1 MPYQLGILDQSPIFP
16 NETSSDAFKHSIKF
30 AQDAEKWGYKRFW
43 LSEHHNMENVA
54 GSSPEIL
61 ISHLL
66 AYTEKINIGSGG
78 VMLQHYSPYKV
89 VENFHVLAS
98 LTPGRVDLGVGKA
111 PGGFDLS
118 TKALQ
123 YGTVNDGS
131 DFNERLA
138 FIKQLIDDNIPTD
151 HPLANI
157 KAKPKPII
165 KPDIYLLGGS
175 ENSAKYAAE
184 LEIDFVFARFLNN
197 NEEDL
202 QNAARIFKEIYSKGK
217 LIVAV
222 AVLAAETTEKA
233 AALAS
238 ELSLYEVTFSTGRSL
253 LVQSFQ
259 QVEELQRQTKET
271 FDVKPKQMNILTGTA
286 EEIKSELDVLH
297 ARYKIDEFIL
307 HTPLTKLEERYDSFK
322 RLSPKRLKRYEARAT
337 VN

>member
-1 MPYQLGILDQSPIFP
+1 MSYQLGILDQSPIFP
-16 NETSSDAFKHSIKF
+16 NETSTDAFKHTIKF

-43 LSEHHNMENVA
+43 VSEHHNMETVA

-66 AYTEKINIGSGG
+66 AHTEEIHIGSGG

-89 VENFHVLAS
+89 AENFHVLAA
-98 LTPGRVDLGVGKA
+98 LAPGRVDLGVGKA

-131 DFNERLA
+131 DFNERLS
-138 FIKQLIDDNIPTD
+138 FIKQLIDNNVPAH

-157 KAKPKPII
+157 KAKPTPVI
-165 KPDIYLLGGS
+165 KPEVYLLGGS

-197 NEEDL
+197 NDDDL
-202 QNAARIFKEIYSKGK
+202 QKAARAFKESHPEGK
-217 LIVAV
+217 LIVSV
-222 AVLAAETTEKA
+222 AVLAAETTEEATK
-233 AALAS
+233 LAK

-253 LVQSFQ
+253 LVQSYQ
-259 QVEELQRQTKET
+259 QVEELQKQTKEN
-271 FDVKPKQMNILTGTA
+271 FEVKPKQMNILTGTSD
-286 EEIKSELDVLH
+286 EIKTQLDELHTL
-297 ARYKIDEFIL
+297 YKIDEFIL
-307 HTPLTKLEERYDSFK
+307 HTPLPKQVERYDSFK
-322 RLSPKRLKRYEARAT
+322 RLSPKSLQLHEVTSK
-337 VN
+337 V